1 MAMFRFRAAAALEA
15 RRRQE
20 DDALAECARKD
31 GLKRAADARCE
42 QIETDRHD
50 AAAALIE
57 TQTQGQDSST
67 QGWHRNWIA
76 GLSAA
81 AQTAATNAAEAAH
94 AVQASRQI
102 WQEARKK
109 RLVLERLRERAWR
122 RFRHEEALR
131 EQKVIDELARVR
143 FTTRALAEENSKCR
157 VSTRWGKTLS

>member
-1 MAMFRFRAAAALEA
+1 MAIFRFRAAAALDA

-31 GLKRAADARCE
+31 GLKHAADARCE
-42 QIETDRHD
+42 RIETDRK
-50 AAAALIE
+50 AASVALIE
-57 TQTQGQDSST
+57 SQTQGQDSAT
-67 QGWHRNWIA
+67 QSWHRNWIA

-81 AQTAATNAAEAAH
+81 ANTAATNAAEAAQ
-94 AVQASRQI
+94 AVQASRLI

-143 FTTRALAEENSKCR
+143 FTTRALAEESSK
-157 VSTRWGKTLS
+157 